1 MRKARTL
8 GSAALALI
16 VCAFALFPAFLAVRA
31 ETTPSRTWT
40 VPAGYNAHDYDKCA
54 AFFEITDENGVKNGS
69 RMDSGYDP
77 NDPET
82 WISIDELNAVFEHV
96 LWTEQN
102 GVKYLWRI
110 DVAFL
115 GAVGTLELTDCPY
128 LEYVE
133 ATSNRLDAID
143 THGCGA
149 LRELYCDNNG
159 LGSID
164 VSEHPLLYKLWCD
177 GNDLTELDLS
187 NNPRLYALDCNN
199 NLLTELD
206 LSNQRMLG
214 ELYCANNLFTELD
227 LSANTNLTWLWCPE
241 NSLERL
247 DLSAN
252 TKLYKLFA
260 ANSGITELV
269 LGDNTNLVLIDVMNN
284 AISELDVSANTAL
297 NELDGAG
304 NAFTYLKLNDRLGLD
319 TVRAEGSGSFGYHYS
334 VPYGEGFLSAKA
346 DEGSVFVG
354 WYDQNGAFITASP
367 YITIWNTAYT
377 ELTARFTPS
386 APVLLGDADSNG
398 SINIA
403 DAVLALRY
411 SMGLIDSNAINLIN
425 ADMNNDGSITLSDAV
440 MILRSSLGLLCAK
453 ACRSYA
459 V

>member
-1 MRKARTL
+1 MKTARAF
-8 GSAALALI
+8 GAAALALI
-16 VCAFALFPAFLAVRA
+16 ICAFSLIPAIPAFPAVRA

-40 VPAGYNAHDYDKCA
+40 VPAGYDAHDYNKCA

-82 WISIDELNAVFEHV
+82 WISIDELNDIFEHV
-96 LWTEQN
+96 LWVEQN

-115 GAVGTLELTDCPY
+115 GVVGTLDLSDCPY
-128 LEYVE
+128 LEYIE
-133 ATSNRLDAID
+133 ATNGNLDAIN

-149 LRELYCDNNG
+149 MRELYCDNNG

-177 GNDLTELDLS
+177 GNELTELDLS
-187 NNPRLYALDCNN
+187 NNPLLYALDCNN

-206 LSNQRMLG
+206 LSLQAGLG

-241 NSLERL
+241 NNLDRL

-252 TKLYKLFA
+252 TRLYKLFT
-260 ANSGITELV
+260 ANSGITELI
-269 LGDNTNLVLIDVMNN
+269 LGDNTNLVLLDVMNN
-284 AISELDVSANTAL
+284 AIRELDVSANTAL
-297 NELDGAG
+297 RELDGAG
-304 NAFTYLKLNDRLGLD
+304 NSFTYLKLNDRLGLD

-334 VPYGEGFLSAKA
+334 VQYSEGFLLAKA

-354 WYDQNGAFITASP
+354 WYDQSGAFITASP
-367 YITIWNTAYT
+367 YIVIWNTDYT
-377 ELTARFTPS
+377 ELTARFTPAS
-386 APVLLGDADSNG
+386 PVLLGDTDGNG
-398 SINIA
+398 SVNMA
-403 DAVLALRY
+403 DAILALRY
-411 SMGLIDSNAINLIN
+411 AMGLIDSNAIHLIN
-425 ADMNNDGSITLSDAV
+425 ADINNDGSVNITDSVA
-440 MILRSSLGLLCAK
+440 ILRTAMGF
-453 ACRSYA
+453 
-459 V
+459 

>member
-1 MRKARTL
+1 MKKARTL
-8 GSAALALI
+8 GAAALALI
-16 VCAFALFPAFLAVRA
+16 IFTFSLFPAFPAVRA

-40 VPAGYNAHDYDKCA
+40 VPAGYDAHDYDKCA
-54 AFFEITDENGVKNGS
+54 AFFEQTDENGVKNGS

-82 WISIDELNAVFEHV
+82 WISIDELNAIFEHV

-115 GAVGTLELTDCPY
+115 GVVGTLELTDCPY
-128 LEYVE
+128 LEYIE
-133 ATSNRLDAID
+133 ATGDNLDAIS

-187 NNPRLYALDCNN
+187 NNPLLYALDCNN

-206 LSNQRMLG
+206 LSNQPLLG
-214 ELYCANNLFTELD
+214 ELCCANNLFTELD
-227 LSANTNLTWLWCPE
+227 LSANTELTLLWCPE
-241 NSLERL
+241 NGLERL

-260 ANSGITELV
+260 ANSGITELI

-297 NELDGAG
+297 RELDGAG
-304 NAFTYLKLNDRLGLD
+304 NGFTYVKLNTLLGLD

-334 VPYGEGFLSAKA
+334 VPYSEGFLSAKA

-367 YITIWNTAYT
+367 YITIWNTDYT
-377 ELTARFTPS
+377 VLTARFTPA
-386 APVLLGDADSNG
+386 APMLPGDADANG
-398 SINIA
+398 SVTVA
-403 DAVLALRY
+403 DAILALRCA
-411 SMGLIDSNAINLIN
+411 MGLVGSDAINLIN
-425 ADMNNDGSITLSDAV
+425 ADVNNDGSVTIADAV
-440 MILRSSLGLLCAK
+440 MILRLAMGLN
-453 ACRSYA
+453 
-459 V
+459 

>member
-1 MRKARTL
+1 MKKLQTL
-8 GSAALALI
+8 VSAALALI
-16 VCAFALFPAFLAVRA
+16 ICAVSLFPAFPTVRA
-31 ETTPSRTWT
+31 ETPPSRTWT
-40 VPAGYNAHDYDKCA
+40 VPAGYDAHDYDKCA

-115 GAVGTLELTDCPY
+115 GVVGTLELTDCPY
-128 LEYVE
+128 LEYIE
-133 ATSNRLDAID
+133 ATGDNLDAIN

-149 LRELYCDNNG
+149 MRELYCDNNG

-187 NNPRLYALDCNN
+187 NNPLLYALDCNN

-206 LSNQRMLG
+206 LSNQPMLG

-227 LSANTNLTWLWCPE
+227 LSLNTALTLLWCPE

-269 LGDNTNLVLIDVMNN
+269 LGDNTNLVLLDVMNN

-297 NELDGAG
+297 KELDGAG

-334 VPYGEGFLSAKA
+334 VPYSEGFLSARA

-367 YITIWNTAYT
+367 YITIWNTDYT
-377 ELTARFTPS
+377 VLTARFTPA
-386 APVLLGDADSNG
+386 APMLPGDADANG
-398 SINIA
+398 SVTVA
-403 DAVLALRY
+403 DAILALRCA
-411 SMGLIDSNAINLIN
+411 MGLVGSDAINLIN
-425 ADMNNDGSITLSDAV
+425 ADVNNDGSVTIADAV
-440 MILRSSLGLLCAK
+440 MILRLAMGLN
-453 ACRSYA
+453 
-459 V
+459 

>member
-1 MRKARTL
+1 MKKTRFL
-8 GSAALALI
+8 VSAAIALI
-16 VCAFALFPAFLAVRA
+16 FCAFSVFPALLAVRA
-31 ETTPSRTWT
+31 EVTPSRTWT
-40 VPAGYNAHDYDKCA
+40 VPAGYDAHDYDKCA
-54 AFFEITDENGVKNGS
+54 AFFEITDENGVKNGF

-115 GAVGTLELTDCPY
+115 GVVGTLELTDCPY
-128 LEYVE
+128 LEYIE
-133 ATSNRLDAID
+133 ATGDNLDAIN

-177 GNDLTELDLS
+177 GNELTELDLS
-187 NNPRLYALDCNN
+187 NNPLLYALDCNN

-206 LSNQRMLG
+206 LSNQPLLG
-214 ELYCANNLFTELD
+214 ELCCANNLFAELD
-227 LSANTNLTWLWCPE
+227 LSANTELTFLWCPE

-252 TKLYKLFA
+252 TKLYKLLA

-269 LGDNTNLVLIDVMNN
+269 LGDNTNLVLLDVMNN

-297 NELDGAG
+297 KELDGAG
-304 NAFTYLKLNDRLGLD
+304 NSFTYLKLNDRLGLD
-319 TVRAEGSGSFGYHYS
+319 TVRAEGSGCFGYHYS
-334 VPYGEGFLSAKA
+334 VPYSEGFLSAKA
-346 DEGSVFVG
+346 DEGYVFVG

-367 YITIWNTAYT
+367 YISIWNTAYT
-377 ELTARFTPS
+377 ELTARFTPAS
-386 APVLLGDADSNG
+386 PVLVGDADGNG
-398 SINIA
+398 SVNIA
-403 DAVLALRY
+403 DAILALRFA
-411 SMGLIDSNAINLIN
+411 MGLIGSDAINLIN
-425 ADMNNDGSITLSDAV
+425 ADATNDGSVAIADAV
-440 MILRSSLGLLCAK
+440 MILRLAMGLN
-453 ACRSYA
+453 
-459 V
+459 